1 MEAAEHVIADE
12 SDGPLTRE
20 LKLAPAPAPRLAIV
34 IPALD
39 EEATVG
45 AVVAAVPRVIE
56 GVASVDVIVVDDGS
70 RDRTRLRAAEAG
82 ADGICVHPRP
92 RGLVAAFKS
101 GTYEA
106 LRRGAD
112 IVVNLDAD
120 GQHDPG
126 FIPRLIRPLLDGE
139 ADIALGVR
147 PLSTP
152 TDDMTLVRRRG
163 NQIGSWVA
171 GRALGLALSD
181 ATSGYRA
188 FSRESLLRLNVLS
201 EFTYTLDTIIDASHQ
216 HLSVA
221 EVPVRVQPRAVG
233 ESRMTHSITRYV
245 RRTGSQA
252 AMGLIRR
259 RLPRIFGWM
268 TAATLGAALAMTALF
283 LLRYQGGGAG
293 RHLPALLASLVLW
306 IVCVGLFV
314 ATMLAAGIDTS
325 RRLLEEALYA
335 VRKLELNG
343 PPA

>member
-1 MEAAEHVIADE
+1 MSIVE
-12 SDGPLTRE
+12 SIEGHHEPEML
-20 LKLAPAPAPRLAIV
+20 PRRLLHLAIV

-45 AVVAAVPRVIE
+45 EVIAAVPRRIA
-56 GVASVDVIVVDDGS
+56 GVSKVDVIVVDDGS
-70 RDRTRLRAAEAG
+70 RDRTRERAEAAG
-82 ADGICVHPRP
+82 ADAICVHPRP
-92 RGLVAAFKS
+92 RGLVQVFKT
-101 GTYEA
+101 GTREA

-126 FIPRLIRPLLDGE
+126 FVPRLIAPILDGE

-147 PLSTP
+147 PLATSA
-152 TDDMTLVRRRG
+152 DDMTTIRRRG

-171 GRALGLALSD
+171 SRALGLALSD

-188 FSRESLLRLNVLS
+188 FSREALLRLNVLS

-216 HLSVA
+216 RLSVA
-221 EVPVRVQPRAVG
+221 EVPVRAQARLVG
-233 ESRMTHSITRYV
+233 ESRMTHSVSSYI

-259 RLPRIFGWM
+259 RLTAVFGWM
-268 TAATLGAALAMTALF
+268 TLVAVLAALSVTAFF

-293 RHLPALLASLVLW
+293 HHLPALLAALVLW
-306 IVCVGLFV
+306 ILSVGLFISS
-314 ATMLAAGIDTS
+314 MLAAGIDTL
-325 RRLLEEALYA
+325 RRLLEDA
-335 VRKLELNG
+335 VYTVRRMELDGNS
-343 PPA
+343 P

>member
-1 MEAAEHVIADE
+1 METAEPVVGAESAGRSGAD
-12 SDGPLTRE
+12 
-20 LKLAPAPAPRLAIV
+20 LKLAPAPAPHLAVV

-45 AVVAAVPRVIE
+45 DVVAGVPRHIE
-56 GVASVDVIVVDDGS
+56 GIGRVDVIVVDDGS
-70 RDRTRLRAAEAG
+70 RDRTRLCAVEAG
-82 ADGICVHPRP
+82 ADGICSHPRP

-112 IVVNLDAD
+112 IVVNMDAD

-139 ADIALGVR
+139 ADIAVGVR
-147 PLSTP
+147 PLSMP
-152 TDDMTLVRRRG
+152 TDDMTVVRRRG

-171 GRALGLALSD
+171 SRALGLALSD

-188 FSRESLLRLNVLS
+188 FSRESLLRLNILS

-216 HLSVA
+216 RLSVA
-221 EVPVRVQPRAVG
+221 EVPVRVQPRLVG
-233 ESRMTHSITRYV
+233 ESRMTHSVTRYI

-259 RLPRIFGWM
+259 RLPRLLGWL
-268 TAATLGAALAMTALF
+268 TFATLLAAVGMTLLF
-283 LLRYQGGGAG
+283 LARYQGAGAG
-293 RHLPALLASLVLW
+293 PHLPALLASVVLW
-306 IVCVGLFV
+306 ILAVGLFV

-335 VRKLELNG
+335 VRKLELNR
-343 PPA
+343 PES